1 MWISRKLK
9 IPPVV
14 VACIG
19 LFAVAGIAV
28 AYLQKG
34 KSPALGEGPRIE
46 YPSGEMSQSAR
57 EQFLQGDF
65 SLIKDVRALPA
76 PVLQAFTEPK
86 GGSRVTMAN
95 PGKDFQATDVILD
108 SSLPFRRLIFAGVSG
123 DKCFVHYEQGGRG
136 HSYVLALFNV
146 PSKDDMRPVW
156 RGHCPARAAT
166 LEELRAWFVKGSGSH

>member
-1 MWISRKLK
+1 MLISRKLK
-9 IPPVV
+9 LPAVV
-14 VACIG
+14 VTCIG
-19 LFAVAGIAV
+19 LFVVAGIAV

-34 KSPALGEGPRIE
+34 KSLGEGPRIE

-76 PVLQAFTEPK
+76 PVLQAFTEQ
-86 GGSRVTMAN
+86 GGSRLTMAN
-95 PGKDFQATDVILD
+95 PGKDFQATDVVFFN
-108 SSLPFRRLIFAGVSG
+108 SLPWRRLIFAGVSG

-146 PSKDDMRPVW
+146 PAKDDMRPVW
-156 RGHCPARAAT
+156 RGHCPTRAAT
-166 LEELRAWFVKGSGSH
+166 LEELRAWFVKGSCSH